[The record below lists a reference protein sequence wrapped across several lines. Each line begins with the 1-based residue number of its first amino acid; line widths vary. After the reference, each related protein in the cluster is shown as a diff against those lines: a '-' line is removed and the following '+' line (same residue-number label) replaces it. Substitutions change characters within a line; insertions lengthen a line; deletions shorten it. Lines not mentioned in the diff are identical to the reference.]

1 VKRAAAL
8 LLVGLLIPV
17 AQGAVAPFL
26 PSGACPDLG
35 LLLVIG
41 FGVSLRST
49 AAGIA
54 VAAWIGF
61 VSDLLSGS
69 LLGQHA
75 LLRVLAFGAARLT
88 SLHMNMRGP
97 FTQMALG
104 GALTLLSAL
113 GTVALT
119 AFFASGAASFAPA
132 AEIAWHT
139 AVNAAVAPLAV
150 AAVGR
155 LLGLLGEDDGRRV
168 LRLEPRGWST

>member
-1 VKRAAAL
+1 VKRVAAL

-49 AAGIA
+49 AAGVG

-75 LLRVLAFGAARLT
+75 VLRVLAFGAARLT
-88 SLHMNMRGP
+88 SLHMNLQGP

-104 GALTLLSAL
+104 GALTLASAF

-119 AFFASGAASFAPA
+119 AFFAAGATTLAPA
-132 AEIAWHT
+132 LEIVWHT
-139 AVNAAVAPLAV
+139 AVNAVAAPFAV
-150 AAVGR
+150 AAVAR
-155 LLGLLGEDDGRRV
+155 LLALLGEDDGRRV
-168 LRLEPRGWST
+168 LRLEPRSWSP